1 MPMAKHRTEPA
12 TGSSTPRNRAAKAP
26 SSEKIYSKLGDDLRP
41 RSLQKYKSILAA
53 ASRAF
58 VTDGFERTSMDMIA
72 EASGVSKRTV
82 YGHFDSKHALFIA
95 VIETLCAKIVPPSLD
110 DPALEEAPVAD
121 VLNQI
126 GRQFLRGIYS
136 DQQIELLRTVITDAV
151 RFPELGEV
159 MFDGPILHSEHVL
172 AAYLRRLAAAGRVQM
187 ARPELAAAQFMGM
200 LKTNIHIRLLL
211 KPHVKVSKAEIDRT
225 VASCTDIFLH
235 GVAGASRAQAGPG
248 RRRTGAQPKG

>member
-1 MPMAKHRTEPA
+1 MPTAKQMTAPA
-12 TGSSTPRNRAAKAP
+12 ADPKPRRRSTAAVTL
-26 SSEKIYSKLGDDLRP
+26 SEKIYSKLGDDLRP
-41 RSLQKYKSILAA
+41 RSLQKYKAILAA

-82 YGHFDSKHALFIA
+82 YGHFDSKHSLFIA
-95 VIETLCAKIVPPSLD
+95 VIETLCAKIVPPSLE
-110 DPALEEAPVAD
+110 DPALDDAPIAD
-121 VLNQI
+121 VLSQI

-136 DQQIELLRTVITDAV
+136 DQQVELLRTVITDAV

-172 AAYLRRLAAAGRVQM
+172 AAYLRRLAAAKRI
-187 ARPELAAAQFMGM
+187 RLEKPELGAAQFMGM

-211 KPHVKVSKAEIDRT
+211 KPHAKVSNAEIDRV
-225 VASCTDIFLH
+225 VAACTDIFLN
-235 GVAGASRAQAGPG
+235 GVAGGQ
-248 RRRTGAQPKG
+248 

>member
-1 MPMAKHRTEPA
+1 MPKAKQQTAPAASPEPRRSPA
-12 TGSSTPRNRAAKAP
+12 IAAP
-26 SSEKIYSKLGDDLRP
+26 SVEKIYSKLGDDLRP
-41 RSLQKYKSILAA
+41 RSLQKYKAILAA

-58 VTDGFERTSMDMIA
+58 VIDGFERTSMDMIA

-110 DPALEEAPVAD
+110 DPALEDAPVAD

-172 AAYLRRLAAAGRVQM
+172 AAYLRRLAAAGRV
-187 ARPELAAAQFMGM
+187 RVSKPELGAAQFMGM

-211 KPHVKVSKAEIDRT
+211 KPHVKVTTAEIDRV
-225 VASCTDIFLH
+225 VASCSDIFLN
-235 GVAGASRAQAGPG
+235 GVGVEPTPTSADRRPVKG
-248 RRRTGAQPKG
+248 RP